1 MLENDNKKIEEE
13 KNDSSKENIEETL
26 EETTQSE
33 ITVEKSETKKISF
46 GRRLKATIIDQIV
59 IGAISFIGMLL
70 FDLIL
75 RLTGGLYVSDK
86 LGIYLIIY
94 VIVNLL
100 YPAIIESSKF
110 GNTIGNKL
118 SNIKSVEIK

>member
-13 KNDSSKENIEETL
+13 KNEPTEEKV
-26 EETTQSE
+26 EEVTKSE
-33 ITVEKSETKKISF
+33 STIEKSETEKLSF
-46 GRRLKATIIDQIV
+46 GRRLKATIIDQLV
-59 IGAISFIGMLL
+59 IGAIALIGMLL

-75 RLTGGLYVSDK
+75 RLAGGLYVSDK
-86 LGIYLIIY
+86 LGIYLIAYAI
-94 VIVNLL
+94 INLL

>member
-13 KNDSSKENIEETL
+13 KNDSSTENIEETV
-26 EETTQSE
+26 EEVTE
-33 ITVEKSETKKISF
+33 AKITVEKSETEKLSF
-46 GRRLKATIIDQIV
+46 GRRLKATIIDQLV
-59 IGAISFIGMLL
+59 IGAIALIGMLL

-75 RLTGGLYVSDK
+75 RLAGGLYVSDK
-86 LGIYLIIY
+86 LGIYLIAY
-94 VIVNLL
+94 AIVNLL

-110 GNTIGNKL
+110 DNTIGKKL